1 MEKANV
7 TRRSPILRRLAAP
20 LAGAAILLFSSVA
33 FAGPATDLVKDRQ
46 SSLFKLLE
54 APSPDE
60 KKIGA
65 IFDEL
70 LDYDA
75 LAKGSLGSE
84 WEGLTDAQR
93 AEFTDLLRQ
102 LVRQAYER
110 NLKKT
115 LDFDIS
121 YEGEKEKNGKTQVD
135 TKARSKTDKREDPVD
150 ISYVLEKAG
159 STFKVVDIITDDVS
173 LVSSYRSQFVK
184 AIKDSG
190 YDGLAKKMKEKIAKG
205 S

>member
-1 MEKANV
+1 V
-7 TRRSPILRRLAAP
+7 TRRSKILRRLAAP

-33 FAGPATDLVKDRQ
+33 FAGPATDLVKDKQ
-46 SSLFKLLE
+46 TNLFKLLQT
-54 APSPDE
+54 SNPDE

-75 LAKGSLGSE
+75 LAQASLGSE
-84 WEGLTDAQR
+84 WKGLTDAQR
-93 AEFTDLLRQ
+93 AQFTDLLKQ

-121 YEGEKEKNGKTQVD
+121 YAGEQDQDGKTRVD
-135 TKARSKTDKREDPVD
+135 TKATNKSDKREDPVE
-150 ISYVLEKAG
+150 ISYLLEKKG
-159 STFKVVDIITDDVS
+159 SNFKVVDIITDEVS

-184 AIKDSG
+184 AIKDSNF
-190 YDGLAKKMKEKIAKG
+190 DGLVQKMKDKIAKG